1 MVLILALCALLLVGY
16 VVMCLFYFVFQERFI
31 FIRYGLAPRARF
43 RFKYP
48 FEERFL
54 DTPDGARLHALYF
67 PAENSPTGQAARGVV
82 LYFHGNAGNLR
93 RWGKYAPRF
102 TALGYDV
109 LMPDYRGYG
118 KSHGK
123 LSEAAL
129 HADAKAWY
137 RSLLDRWPEQDIV
150 IYGRS
155 LGSAMA
161 TPVAAEHAPR
171 LLLLETPFANLR
183 DVARYY
189 LRILPYRWLL
199 RYAFRNDQAIK
210 RVRCPVY
217 IFHGRRDTV
226 VPYASA
232 LRLYSLVPT
241 TVEREMFTFAKGHH
255 SDLVRFRRFNR
266 TVARI
271 LTIPKAAQPLRTADG
286 HG

>member
-1 MVLILALCALLLVGY
+1 MIMVLIIALCALLLVGY
-16 VVMCLFYFVFQERFI
+16 VVLCLFYFIFQERFI
-31 FIRYGLAPRARF
+31 FIRFQLAPRSRF

-48 FEERFL
+48 YKERYL
-54 DTPDGARLHALYF
+54 DGTDGARLHALYF
-67 PAENSPTGQAARGVV
+67 PAERSRGVV
-82 LYFHGNAGNLR
+82 LYFHGNTGNLR

-118 KSHGK
+118 KSHGP
-123 LSEAAL
+123 LSEQAL
-129 HADAKAWY
+129 HTDAKAWY
-137 RSLLDRWPEQDIV
+137 ASLTERWAEEDIV
-150 IYGRS
+150 VYGRS

-161 TPVAAEHAPR
+161 VPVAAEHAPR
-171 LLLLETPFANLR
+171 LLVLETPFANLLE
-183 DVARYY
+183 VARHY

-199 RYAFRNDQAIK
+199 RYRFRNDQAIK

-232 LRLYSLVPT
+232 LRLYASVPS
-241 TVEREMFTFAKGHH
+241 TVERQMFTFAKGHH

-266 TVARI
+266 TMARI
-271 LTIPKAAQPLRTADG
+271 LALPGVDVPVAAVDG
-286 HG
+286 HDR